1 MLELLLVGLY
11 FLAICPLVIV
21 GVILRAKWRLLCFRV
36 TLTTFIL
43 PGYFDQSKSIAQVK
57 V

>member
-1 MLELLLVGLY
+1 MLELGLY

-36 TLTTFIL
+36 TLTTFML
-43 PGYFDQSKSIAQVK
+43 PGYFDQSK
-57 V
+57 